1 MVTTHDIEVHKIQY
15 DSRKIQQGDL
25 FVAIKGTYADG
36 HKFIDTAIANGA
48 KAVVIDNDGVL
59 PDSYFMHAGVVKIV
73 VGDTR
78 RALAIMSGNFFGHP
92 AKKLKLIGVT
102 GTNGKTTTTYLIKQL
117 LESSPTLRGKVG
129 MIGTIEYIVGD
140 ERMLATH
147 TTPESLELNQLFV
160 RMVEKQ
166 CTHVVMEVS
175 SHSLQQNR
183 VHGLEFSV
191 AVFTNL
197 TQDHLD
203 YHGTMENYFSSKKIL
218 FDNLPASS
226 FAVTN
231 ADDSWGLKI
240 VQSTK
245 GSVLTY
251 GIAKNSDVRAA
262 NISMSIDSTHFML
275 EHQNDTTEI
284 NSQLVGKFNVQNILA
299 ACSVGIALGMPKPA
313 IRNGVASLTA
323 VPGRFERIVS
333 TAGWWAIIDYAHTPD
348 ALEKCLTTIHDILPP
363 SRSNKIITV
372 FGAGGDRD
380 KTKRPLMGKVV
391 DALSDVIFVTSD
403 NPRTEDPQTIIDNV
417 RGGIER
423 KDNVFADADRRS
435 AITKALSMA
444 QRGDVVLI
452 AGKGHEDY
460 QVIGTTKQHFSDRE
474 IVHEFIAAHAQ

>member
-1 MVTTHDIEVHKIQY
+1 
-15 DSRKIQQGDL
+15 
-25 FVAIKGTYADG
+25 
-36 HKFIDTAIANGA
+36 
-48 KAVVIDNDGVL
+48 
-59 PDSYFMHAGVVKIV
+59 
-73 VGDTR
+73 
-78 RALAIMSGNFFGHP
+78 
-92 AKKLKLIGVT
+92 
-102 GTNGKTTTTYLIKQL
+102 
-117 LESSPTLRGKVG
+117 
-129 MIGTIEYIVGD
+129 
-140 ERMLATH
+140 
-147 TTPESLELNQLFV
+147 
-160 RMVEKQ
+160 
-166 CTHVVMEVS
+166 MEVS

-323 VPGRFERIVS
+323 VPGRFERIVLRLAGGPSS
-333 TAGWWAIIDYAHTPD
+333 TTHTRRMHWKNV
-348 ALEKCLTTIHDILPP
+348 LQLFTISFRQAVQTKSL
-363 SRSNKIITV
+363 RF

-423 KDNVFADADRRS
+423 KDNVFADCRSPQPQLRKHSQWLSEAMSCSSQERSRR
-435 AITKALSMA
+435 LS
-444 QRGDVVLI
+444 
-452 AGKGHEDY
+452 
-460 QVIGTTKQHFSDRE
+460 SDRYNE
-474 IVHEFIAAHAQ
+474 AAFQRPRNCS